1 MPSAASSVLSDL
13 RNARI
18 SMSIALSIGA
28 SRPSSTASMMSRVAI
43 GGRFA
48 ISRARALASLRV
60 SPSFVSRLARPSARH
75 SGAGTC
81 VPRIRYSRALVRPM
95 RRGSRCE
102 PPKPGVMPRFD
113 SVCPIRAVSFTRRKW
128 HAIAIS
134 QPPPSACPLIAA
146 MTGFAN
152 RSIFRTTLFPKRM
165 NVSTSPPANAEPRSA
180 PAQKMRSPAPVMM
193 TARTESSF
201 STELSAAFSSR
212 MSGSLIALAGGRL
225 SVMIAKLS
233 SRANSRVSY
242 AMGTDSLEEDCRNR
256 VGRLGEAIPALA
268 QNPRGRQ
275 LVHRAEQH
283 LGGDL
288 HGQVSPDQPG
298 ADALLEHVADH
309 AEVGGHFVRGGTAE
323 ELLPLPQLDLDDL
336 GEIGILLEHL
346 EMEGH
351 DLPDLRQRVAL
362 GGEFSPYQRDPLRHL
377 LAEQGD
383 EDLVLGLEVEVDRAA
398 RDARLAGDVRDARVV
413 VAAAGEDADRG
424 GNDLLRLVGIAHRY
438 LTEPPFILR
447 APECR
452 INPDVVWRR
461 APRGLRVALKH
472 LPPANT
478 PLELDVVLPCHPGEG
493 LCDHLARPTGPIPE
507 EIDDH
512 GGHGPRRHYIG
523 EMGIDDLVVGGV
535 ARAACAA
542 HVRMQHRD
550 HLAQVAHVG
559 GARAVPSLAAG
570 PQAEQGVGVLPE
582 HACHRRVRAQRE
594 VPRQRLDL
602 DPGAEGQRARFER
615 AVDLRVG
622 IADAFKGPAAHVRL
636 EPRLARD
643 DVHLGA
649 AVGQDGVNADR
660 VLVAEGFPQRVD
672 RGERELRRVERV
684 DAHVGRA
691 AGVRRAPDEA
701 RRLSEPSVV
710 GPGNTREA
718 VLGTRRGV
726 DHHCQVDVVQV
737 AEAQQLAL
745 SAQELEAPRANLVEP
760 PFEVAALFGG
770 DGHERHAARETV
782 HGPGPHEADRRAHK
796 PRDLGVVAARVD
808 RAGGPIRLRVSGDHE
823 SIELA
828 HEGKRGAGPRAA
840 GGIGP
845 HPRDREPG
853 PRGEAELSK
862 LRLHQRRRPQLLEA
876 ELRVAPDRLPD
887 GDDLVGMA
895 LDRFVDAVLELFPGH
910 RLLFHEARL
919 GL

>member
-1 MPSAASSVLSDL
+1 MPSEASSVLSDL

-48 ISRARALASLRV
+48 ISRARALASLSV

-75 SGAGTC
+75 SWAGTW
-81 VPRIRYSRALVRPM
+81 VPRIKSSGALVRPM

-102 PPKPGVMPRFD
+102 PPKPGVMPRLD

-165 NVSTSPPANAEPRSA
+165 NVSTSPPAKAEPRSA

-242 AMGTDSLEEDCRNR
+242 AMGTDSLEEDCRNWF
-256 VGRLGEAIPALA
+256 GRLGEAIPALA
-268 QNPRGRQ
+268 QNPGGRQ

-298 ADALLEHVADH
+298 ADALLEHVVDH
-309 AEVGGHFVRGGTAE
+309 SEIGGHFVRGGAAE

-362 GGEFSPYQRDPLRHL
+362 GGELSPYQRDPLRHL

-383 EDLVLGLEVEVDRAA
+383 EDLVLGFEVEVDRAA

-413 VAAAGEDADRG
+413 VAAAREDADRG
-424 GNDLLRLVGIAHRY
+424 GNDLLRLVGIAHQF

-447 APECR
+447 AREWR

-472 LPPANT
+472 LSPANT
-478 PLELDVVLPCHPGEG
+478 PLELDVALPCHPGEG

-512 GGHGPRRHYIG
+512 GRHGPRRHHIG
-523 EMGIDDLVVGGV
+523 EMG
-535 ARAACAA
+535 
-542 HVRMQHRD
+542 
-550 HLAQVAHVG
+550 
-559 GARAVPSLAAG
+559 
-570 PQAEQGVGVLPE
+570 
-582 HACHRRVRAQRE
+582 
-594 VPRQRLDL
+594 
-602 DPGAEGQRARFER
+602 
-615 AVDLRVG
+615 VDLRGGV
-622 IADAFKGPAAHVRL
+622 ADAFKGPAADVRL

-643 DVHLGA
+643 DVHLRA

-660 VLVAEGFPQRVD
+660 VLVAEGLPQRID
-672 RGERELRRVERV
+672 RGERKVRGVERV
-684 DAHVGRA
+684 DAHVRCA
-691 AGVRRAPDEA
+691 ACVRRAPDEA
-701 RRLSEPSVV
+701 RRLAEPSII

-718 VLGTRRGV
+718 VLGARHGV
-726 DHHCQVDVVQV
+726 DHHGQVDVVQV

-745 SAQELEAPRANLVEP
+745 SAQELEAPRANLVEA

-770 DGHERHAARETV
+770 DGHERHAAREAV
-782 HGPGPHEADRRAHK
+782 HGSGPHEADRRAHK
-796 PRDLGVVAARVD
+796 PRDLGVVATRVD
-808 RAGGPIRLRVSGDHE
+808 RAGGPIRLRMSSNHE
-823 SIELA
+823 RIELS
-828 HEGKRGAGPRAA
+828 HERKRGAGSRAT

-845 HPRDREPG
+845 HARDREPG
-853 PRGEAELSK
+853 PRGEAELAK
-862 LRLHQRRRPQLLEA
+862 LCLHQRRRPQLLEA
-876 ELRVAPDRLPD
+876 ELWVAPDRLPD

-895 LDRFVDAVLELFPGH
+895 LDRFVDTVLELFPGH
-910 RLLFHEARL
+910 GLPSVIFHKVRL
-919 GL
+919 GPGGPRPGWPCGSHNHFISPRSSSLA